1 MGISC
6 VAKPG
11 ALSCLVALAALLGSV
26 SGGQAKIGGT
36 VEEIIALAKKEPPLH
51 IATTWRGEIVDDT
64 KRGFKEKYG
73 LDFDLEFVSGLD
85 DRERILNEALS
96 GRVSTDLVNVS
107 GELRDKFIN
116 SGAIEAVEWTR
127 LFPQIDPAVV
137 SPKGYFLGTGMNQF
151 VLAYNKKLVSEA
163 EAPKDWDDCLDPK
176 WKNKVGLYS
185 RPLPFV
191 QQYIKWGPEKG
202 DAYHKALKENNPVW
216 LSTTNS
222 AVSLL
227 AAGEYSMLCG
237 IQYHAIKTIL
247 RSDPNAPLGVIV
259 PKLFPFQVGEAFAVL
274 KGGKSPNSAILLA
287 AYMATDGAKA
297 YDAFGQ
303 SNPLQPGTDAYQY
316 VKAAGAEPYW
326 AGWESD
332 GAAQSKASKAIV
344 TDWGFPSGR

>member
-1 MGISC
+1 MEISC
-6 VAKPG
+6 AAKTG
-11 ALSCLVALAALLGSV
+11 ALSCLVALVALVGSV
-26 SGGQAKIGGT
+26 SGSQAKIGET

-64 KRGFKEKYG
+64 KREFKKKYG
-73 LDFDLEFVSGLD
+73 LDFELEFVSGLD

-96 GRVSTDLVNVS
+96 GHVATDLVNVS

-116 SGAIEAVEWTR
+116 SGTIVPVEWAK
-127 LFPQIDPAVV
+127 LFPEIAPTVI

-151 VLAYNKKLVSEA
+151 VLAYNTKLVQKA
-163 EAPKDWDDCLDPK
+163 DAPKDWEDCADPK
-176 WKNKVGLYS
+176 WKGKVGVYS
-185 RPLPFV
+185 RPLAFV

-202 DAYHKALKENNPVW
+202 DAYQKALKANDPVW

-247 RSDPNAPLGVIV
+247 RSDPNAPLGVVV
-259 PKLFPFQVGEAFAVL
+259 PKLFPFQVGEALAVM
-274 KGGKSPNSAILLA
+274 KGGKSPNAAILLA